1 MMQRESKLD
10 CDSERIWKIIDKYM
24 PKEKAQKRPE
34 SESLYDNMYNCYIN
48 SLGSD
53 KRFRTL
59 NLLQKLTSSDV
70 RVTFVVN
77 LYSDEEGYSLMLNVD
92 NADRKEIFLPY
103 EVSLLQTTPFP
114 SL

>member
-1 MMQRESKLD
+1 VNNCIKVEMMQRESKLD

-53 KRFRTL
+53 KVCLRV
-59 NLLQKLTSSDV
+59 KL
-70 RVTFVVN
+70 
-77 LYSDEEGYSLMLNVD
+77 
-92 NADRKEIFLPY
+92 IY
-103 EVSLLQTTPFP
+103 EV
-114 SL
+114 